1 MKRDII
7 FDAIV
12 WSMPLCQRGKEG
24 RVLRAARVAWTT
36 VEISEWVYSRWQQT
50 KHLLYA
56 IVIEHFYYSHITD
69 ACYMTGNWKPIAL
82 ENNQKIY

>member
-1 MKRDII
+1 MESIVNAQKIPNRKKEMERQMKRDII

-36 VEISEWVYSRWQQT
+36 VEISEWVYSR
-50 KHLLYA
+50 
-56 IVIEHFYYSHITD
+56 
-69 ACYMTGNWKPIAL
+69 
-82 ENNQKIY
+82 